1 MADNTDS
8 IRVQANSRR
17 CDLSAFQTL
26 DHGSHILQTLTQGLA
41 LEQLRAANL
50 KWVVTDT
57 IERKIHGDNRKSL
70 SRQIFTGSRKRAPVL
85 EAFETVQKNQNRQLL
100 PAAPARR
107 IEIVADW
114 QTFCRRDRSSRF
126 VDTDIHTHDSLLVFI
141 RIFFVCSSL
150 LFLHNFDRLQ
160 FDRSEERRVGEE
172 CRGR

>member
-26 DHGSHILQTLTQGLA
+26 DHGAHIIQILTQGLA
-41 LEQLRAANL
+41 LEQIRAAKL

-114 QTFCRRDRSSRF
+114 QTFCRRDR
-126 VDTDIHTHDSLLVFI
+126 
-141 RIFFVCSSL
+141 
-150 LFLHNFDRLQ
+150 
-160 FDRSEERRVGEE
+160 RSEEHTSELQSRGHLV
-172 CRGR
+172 CRLLLDQKT